1 MATLFLMVGL
11 PGAGKTSLARRLEA
25 ERPALRLTP
34 DEWMEALG
42 FDGFDEEARARVEA
56 LQWQVAARALAL
68 GRDVVLDFGFW
79 SRAERDDF
87 SNRAR
92 ALGAA
97 CEVRF
102 LDVPRAEL
110 LERLAG
116 RNEARP
122 PSTFVV
128 DEGQLDAYANVF
140 EPPAPDELGES

>member
-1 MATLFLMVGL
+1 MCLLYQEPLGRNLSNVA
-11 PGAGKTSLARRLEA
+11 ASEQ
-25 ERPALRLTP
+25 PALRLTP

-56 LQWQVAARALAL
+56 IQWQVAARALTL
-68 GRDVVLDFGFW
+68 GLDVVLDFGFW
-79 SRAERDDF
+79 SRAERDDCR
-87 SNRAR
+87 SRAR

-97 CEVRF
+97 CEVCF

-110 LERLAG
+110 LARLAG

-128 DEGQLDAYANVF
+128 DEGQLDAYAKVF
-140 EPPAPDELGES
+140 EPPAPDELATDGP